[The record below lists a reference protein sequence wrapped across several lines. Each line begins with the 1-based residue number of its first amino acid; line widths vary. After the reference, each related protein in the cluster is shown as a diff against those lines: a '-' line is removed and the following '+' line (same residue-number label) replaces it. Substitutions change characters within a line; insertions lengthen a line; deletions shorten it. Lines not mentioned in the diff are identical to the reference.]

1 MTKTKI
7 VDYSRD
13 KLAFYLVGL
22 IALILTLRLF
32 YLQVISF
39 SYYRQV
45 SEENR
50 VRLVSIPAP
59 RGLIWD
65 CNGKRMVTNRTSYSL
80 LLLPYKTQ
88 DMNFLLKKISL
99 LLNLDENFLK
109 EKIKAGWVNR
119 YTPIKLM
126 KDVDFKTICI
136 LEEQNEELPGVSY
149 QPEKV
154 RSYPSPYWAGHLFG
168 YVGEVSQK
176 EMEDSKDKGLNL
188 GSNIGKEGLE
198 KEYDELLRGED
209 GMNFLE
215 VSAGG
220 KILGPLKDKSP
231 LPYTVGS
238 DLVLTIDSDLQ
249 VEAESA
255 LSQFNAGAVV
265 ALDPQNGEVLTL
277 VSKPG
282 FDPNQFCSFLDENTW
297 EGLVNDPSHPLINR
311 AIQGA
316 YPPGSTYKLLTA
328 GAALE
333 SKIVDRNTTFSP
345 CHGGFLFGNRVF
357 KCWQPKG
364 HGRLDL
370 IQAIAQSCDV
380 YFYQL
385 SLKLGLDRWS
395 DYARQCGLDKKYKI
409 DLPDE
414 IAGMIPNRTYYEK
427 KFGQGEWIK
436 NLVINL
442 GIGQGEVLTTP
453 LGLAVFYSALVNGG
467 TVYQPHLL
475 KEIRSVE
482 GMSTPKGKTVL
493 SHLPFSNSTLE
504 ILKEGLVEAVNSPYG
519 TGGLARIPDIVV
531 GGKTGTAQNPHGREH
546 AWFVGFAPADHPQ
559 IVVVVLIEQA
569 GHGGTY
575 AAPIARRIIERYLK
589 GISTELSS
597 EKEINFQSD

>member
-65 CNGKRMVTNRTSYSL
+65 RNGKRMVTNRTSYSL

-88 DMNFLLKKISL
+88 DMNFLVKKISP

-154 RSYPSPYWAGHLFG
+154 RSYPSLYWAGHLFG

-176 EMEDSKDKGLNL
+176 EMEDSKEKGLKL

-198 KEYDELLRGED
+198 KEYDDLLRGED
-209 GMNFLE
+209 GMNYLE

-220 KILGPLKDKSP
+220 KILGPLKDKRP

-238 DLVLTIDSDLQ
+238 DLVLTVDSDLQ
-249 VEAESA
+249 AEAESA
-255 LSQFNAGAVV
+255 LSKFNAGTVV

-297 EGLVNDPSHPLINR
+297 KNLINDPSHPLLNR
-311 AIQGA
+311 AIQGS
-316 YPPGSTYKLLTA
+316 YPPASTYKLLTA

-333 SKIVDRNTTFSP
+333 SKIVDRNTTFSY
-345 CHGGFLFGNRVF
+345 CNGGFLFGNRVF

-395 DYARQCGLDKKYKI
+395 DYAIQCGLNKKYKI

-414 IAGMIPNRTYYEK
+414 ITGMIPNRTYYEK
-427 KFGQGEWIK
+427 RFGRGEWIK

-453 LGLAVFYSALVNGG
+453 LGLAVFYAALVNGG

-482 GMSTPKGKTVL
+482 GRSTPKGKTIL

-504 ILKEGLVEAVNSPYG
+504 ILKQGLVEAVNSPYG

-546 AWFVGFAPADHPQ
+546 AWFVGFAPADHPR
-559 IVVVVLIEQA
+559 IVVAVLVEQA

-589 GISTELSS
+589 GISTESS
-597 EKEINFQSD
+597 GEKESNFQTD

>member
-65 CNGKRMVTNRTSYSL
+65 RNGKRMVTNRTSYSL

-88 DMNFLLKKISL
+88 DMNFLVKKISL

-154 RSYPSPYWAGHLFG
+154 RSYPSLYWAGHLFG

-176 EMEDSKDKGLNL
+176 EMEDSKEKGLKL

-198 KEYDELLRGED
+198 KEYDDLLRGED

-220 KILGPLKDKSP
+220 KILGPLKDKRP

-255 LSQFNAGAVV
+255 LSQFTAGTVV

-282 FDPNQFCSFLDENTW
+282 FDPNQFSSFLDENTW
-297 EGLVNDPSHPLINR
+297 ENLINDPFHPLLNR

-333 SKIVDRNTTFSP
+333 SKIVDRNTTFSF
-345 CHGGFLFGNRVF
+345 CNGGFLFGNRVF
-357 KCWQPKG
+357 RCWQPKG

-395 DYARQCGLDKKYKI
+395 EYARLCGLDKKYKI

-414 IAGMIPNRTYYEK
+414 IAGMIPTRQYYKK

-442 GIGQGEVLTTP
+442 GIGQGEVLSTP

-467 TVYQPHLL
+467 IVYQPHLL
-475 KEIRSVE
+475 REIRSPE
-482 GMSTPKGKTVL
+482 GRSTQNAKTVL

-504 ILKEGLVEAVNSPYG
+504 ILKEGLVEAVNSPSG
-519 TGGLARIPDIVV
+519 TGGLARIADIVV
-531 GGKTGTAQNPHGREH
+531 GGKTGSAQNPHGREH

-559 IVVVVLIEQA
+559 IVVAVLIEQA

-575 AAPIARRIIERYLK
+575 AAPIAKRIIERYLK
-589 GISTELSS
+589 EISTASGG
-597 EKEINFQSD
+597 KEESDFQSD

>member
-65 CNGKRMVTNRTSYSL
+65 RNGKRMVTNRTSYSL

-88 DMNFLLKKISL
+88 DMNFLVKKISP

-154 RSYPSPYWAGHLFG
+154 RSYPSLYWAGHLFG

-176 EMEDSKDKGLNL
+176 EMEDSKEKGLKL

-198 KEYDELLRGED
+198 KEYDDLLRGED

-220 KILGPLKDKSP
+220 KILGPLKDKRP

-255 LSQFNAGAVV
+255 LSMFNAGAVV
-265 ALDPQNGEVLTL
+265 VLDPQNGEVLTL

-282 FDPNQFCSFLDENTW
+282 FDPNQFSSFLDENTW
-297 EGLVNDPSHPLINR
+297 ENLINDPFHPLLNR
-311 AIQGA
+311 AIQGS

-333 SKIVDRNTTFSP
+333 SKLVDRNTTFSY
-345 CHGGFLFGNRVF
+345 CNGGFLFGNRVF
-357 KCWQPKG
+357 RCWQPKG

-370 IQAIAQSCDV
+370 VQAIAQSCDV

-395 DYARQCGLDKKYKI
+395 EYARLCGLDKKYKI

-414 IAGMIPNRTYYEK
+414 IAGMIPTRQYYKK

-475 KEIRSVE
+475 REIRSPE
-482 GMSTPKGKTVL
+482 GRSTQNGKTVL
-493 SHLPFSNSTLE
+493 SHLPFSSSTLE
-504 ILKEGLVEAVNSPYG
+504 ILKEGLVEAVNSPSG
-519 TGGLARIPDIVV
+519 TGGLARISDIVV

-546 AWFVGFAPADHPQ
+546 AWFVGFAPADHPK
-559 IVVVVLIEQA
+559 IVVAVLVEQA

-589 GISTELSS
+589 GISTESS
-597 EKEINFQSD
+597 GEKEINFQTD

>member
-13 KLAFYLVGL
+13 KLAFYLVGF

-65 CNGKRMVTNRTSYSL
+65 RNGKRMVTNRTSYSL

-88 DMNFLLKKISL
+88 DMNFLVKKISL

-154 RSYPSPYWAGHLFG
+154 RSYPSLYWAGHLFG
-168 YVGEVSQK
+168 YVGEVSPK
-176 EMEDSKDKGLNL
+176 EMEDSKEKGLNL

-255 LSQFNAGAVV
+255 LSQFNAGTVV
-265 ALDPQNGEVLTL
+265 ALDPQTGEVLAL

-297 EGLVNDPSHPLINR
+297 NNLINDPSHPLLNR

-333 SKIVDRNTTFSP
+333 SKIADRNTTFSY
-345 CHGGFLFGNRVF
+345 CNGGFLFGNRVF
-357 KCWQPKG
+357 KCWRPKG

-385 SLKLGLDRWS
+385 SLRLGLDRWS
-395 DYARQCGLDKKYKI
+395 QYARLCGLDKRYKI

-414 IAGMIPNRTYYEK
+414 IAGMIPTRQYYEK

-453 LGLAVFYSALVNGG
+453 LGLTVFYSALVNGG

-475 KEIRSVE
+475 REIRSPE
-482 GMSTPKGKTVL
+482 GRLTQNAKTVL
-493 SHLPFSNSTLE
+493 SHLPFSSSTLE

-519 TGGLARIPDIVV
+519 TGGLARIQDIMV

-559 IVVVVLIEQA
+559 IVVAVLIEQA

-589 GISTELSS
+589 GISTESSS

>member
-88 DMNFLLKKISL
+88 DMNFLVKKISL

-220 KILGPLKDKSP
+220 KILGPLKDKRP

-589 GISTELSS
+589 GISTESSS

>member
-7 VDYSRD
+7 VDYNRD

-65 CNGKRMVTNRTSYSL
+65 RNGKRMVTNRTSYSL

-88 DMNFLLKKISL
+88 DMNSLVKKISL

-154 RSYPSPYWAGHLFG
+154 RSYPSLYWAGHLFG

-176 EMEDSKDKGLNL
+176 EMEDFKEKGLKL

-220 KILGPLKDKSP
+220 KILGPLKDKRP

-249 VEAESA
+249 AEAESA
-255 LSQFNAGAVV
+255 LSKFNAGTVV
-265 ALDPQNGEVLTL
+265 ALDPLNGEVLTL

-282 FDPNQFCSFLDENTW
+282 FDPNQFCSFLDVNTW
-297 EGLVNDPSHPLINR
+297 EGLINDPSHPLLNR

-316 YPPGSTYKLLTA
+316 YPPASTYKLLTA

-333 SKIVDRNTTFSP
+333 SKIANRNTTFSY
-345 CHGGFLFGNRVF
+345 CNGGFLFGNRVF

-385 SLKLGLDRWS
+385 SLRLGLDRWS
-395 DYARQCGLDKKYKI
+395 QYARLCGLDKRYKI

-414 IAGMIPNRTYYEK
+414 IAGMIPTRQYYEK

-475 KEIRSVE
+475 REIRSPE
-482 GMSTPKGKTVL
+482 GRSTQNAKTVL
-493 SHLPFSNSTLE
+493 SHLPFSSSTLE

-519 TGGLARIPDIVV
+519 TGGLARIPDIMV

-559 IVVVVLIEQA
+559 IVVAVLIEQA

-589 GISTELSS
+589 GISTESSS

>member
-1 MTKTKI
+1 MTKTKM

-65 CNGKRMVTNRTSYSL
+65 RNGKRMVTNRTSYSL

-88 DMNFLLKKISL
+88 DMNFLVKKISP

-154 RSYPSPYWAGHLFG
+154 RSYPSLYWAGHLFG

-176 EMEDSKDKGLNL
+176 EMEDSKEKGLKL

-198 KEYDELLRGED
+198 KEYDDLLRGED
-209 GMNFLE
+209 GMNYLE
-215 VSAGG
+215 VSASG
-220 KILGPLKDKSP
+220 KILGPLKDKRP

-255 LSQFNAGAVV
+255 LSKFNAGTVV

-282 FDPNQFCSFLDENTW
+282 FDPNQFCSFLDEKTW
-297 EGLVNDPSHPLINR
+297 KNLINDPSHPLLNR
-311 AIQGA
+311 AIQGS
-316 YPPGSTYKLLTA
+316 YPPASTYKLLTA

-333 SKIVDRNTTFSP
+333 SKIVDRNTTFSY
-345 CHGGFLFGNRVF
+345 CKSGFLFGNRVF

-395 DYARQCGLDKKYKI
+395 DYAIQCGLNKKYKI

-414 IAGMIPNRTYYEK
+414 ISGMIPSRSYYEK
-427 KFGQGEWIK
+427 RFGRGEWIK

-453 LGLAVFYSALVNGG
+453 LGLAVFYAALVNGG

-475 KEIRSVE
+475 KEIRSPE
-482 GMSTPKGKTVL
+482 GRSTQNAKTVL

-504 ILKEGLVEAVNSPYG
+504 ILKQGLFEAVNSPYG

-546 AWFVGFAPADHPQ
+546 AWFVGFAPADHPR
-559 IVVVVLIEQA
+559 IVVAVLVEQA

-589 GISTELSS
+589 GISTESS
-597 EKEINFQSD
+597 GEKESNFQTD

>member
-1 MTKTKI
+1 MIKTKI
-7 VDYSRD
+7 VDYNRD

-65 CNGKRMVTNRTSYSL
+65 RNGKRMVTNRTSYSL

-88 DMNFLLKKISL
+88 DMNSLVKKISL

-126 KDVDFKTICI
+126 KDVEFKTICI

-154 RSYPSPYWAGHLFG
+154 RSYPSLYWAGHLFG

-176 EMEDSKDKGLNL
+176 EMEDSKEKGLNL

-238 DLVLTIDSDLQ
+238 DLVLGIDSDLQ

-255 LSQFNAGAVV
+255 LSQFNAGTVV

-282 FDPNQFCSFLDENTW
+282 FDPNQFCSFLDEETW
-297 EGLVNDPSHPLINR
+297 GNLINDPSHPLLNR

-333 SKIVDRNTTFSP
+333 SKIIDRNTTFSY
-345 CHGGFLFGNRVF
+345 CNGGFLFGNRVF

-385 SLKLGLDRWS
+385 SLRLGLDRWS
-395 DYARQCGLDKKYKI
+395 QYARLCGLDKRYKI

-414 IAGMIPNRTYYEK
+414 IAGMIPTRRYYEK

-475 KEIRSVE
+475 REIRSPE
-482 GMSTPKGKTVL
+482 GRSTQNAKTVL
-493 SHLPFSNSTLE
+493 SHLPFSSSTLE

-519 TGGLARIPDIVV
+519 TGGLARIPDIMV

-559 IVVVVLIEQA
+559 IVVAVLIEQA

-575 AAPIARRIIERYLK
+575 AAPIAKKIIEKYLK
-589 GISTELSS
+589 GISTESGG
-597 EKEINFQSD
+597 KEESNVQTD

>member
-88 DMNFLLKKISL
+88 DMNFLVKKISL

-220 KILGPLKDKSP
+220 KILGPLKDKRP

-255 LSQFNAGAVV
+255 LSKFNAGAVV

-475 KEIRSVE
+475 REIRSPE
-482 GMSTPKGKTVL
+482 GRSTQNAKTVL

-504 ILKEGLVEAVNSPYG
+504 ILKEGLVEAVNSPSG
-519 TGGLARIPDIVV
+519 TGGLARIPDIMV

-559 IVVVVLIEQA
+559 IVVAVLIEQA

-589 GISTELSS
+589 GISTESSS

>member
-1 MTKTKI
+1 MSRAKI
-7 VDYSRD
+7 ISYSRD
-13 KLAFYLVGL
+13 KLAFYLVGA
-22 IALILTLRLF
+22 IALILILRLI
-32 YLQVISF
+32 YLQGISF
-39 SYYRQV
+39 SYYRQI
-45 SEENR
+45 SDENR
-50 VRLVSIPAP
+50 VRLVSVPAP

-65 CNGKRMVTNRTSYSL
+65 RNGKKMVTNRASYTLSVI
-80 LLLPYKTQ
+80 PFQAQ
-88 DMNFLLKKISL
+88 DMKSIARKISSI
-99 LLNLDENFLK
+99 LNLDENYLD
-109 EKIKAGWVNR
+109 EKIKTGWVNK

-126 KDVDFKTICI
+126 KDLDFKTICI
-136 LEEQNEELPGVSY
+136 LEEQNEELPGVRW
-149 QPEKV
+149 QVEKV
-154 RSYPSPYWAGHLFG
+154 RSYPSLYWSGHLFG
-168 YVGEVSQK
+168 YVGEVSPK
-176 EMEDSKDKGLNL
+176 ELNDSREKGLTL
-188 GSNIGKEGLE
+188 GSNIGKDGLE
-198 KEYDELLRGED
+198 KEYDQVLRGED

-215 VSAGG
+215 VSASG
-220 KILGPLKDKSP
+220 KILGSLKDKKS

-255 LSQFNAGAVV
+255 LSKSDAGAVV
-265 ALDPQNGEVLTL
+265 ALDPQTGEVLAL

-297 EGLVNDPSHPLINR
+297 QSLVNDPSHPLLNR

-333 SKIVDRNTTFSP
+333 SGIVDRNTTFSP

-370 IQAIAQSCDV
+370 IQAMAQSCDV

-395 DYARQCGLDKKYKI
+395 QYARLCGLDKKYKI

-414 IAGMIPNRTYYEK
+414 IAGMIPTRQYYEK
-427 KFGQGEWIK
+427 KFGQGDWIK

-442 GIGQGEVLTTP
+442 GIGQGEVLSTP
-453 LGLAVFYSALVNGG
+453 LGVAVFYSALVNGG

-475 KEIRSVE
+475 REIRSPE
-482 GMSTPKGKTVL
+482 GRSTQNVKTVL
-493 SHLPFSNSTLE
+493 SHLPFSSSTLE
-504 ILKEGLVEAVNSPYG
+504 TLKEGLVEAVNSPYG
-519 TGGLARIPDIVV
+519 TGGLARIPDILV

-546 AWFVGFAPADHPQ
+546 AWFVGFAPADHPK
-559 IVVVVLIEQA
+559 IVVAVLVEQA

-575 AAPIARRIIERYLK
+575 AAPVAKRIIERYLK
-589 GISTELSS
+589 GTSTETNV
-597 EKEINFQSD
+597 EEERNVQTD

>member
-50 VRLVSIPAP
+50 VRLVSVPAP

-65 CNGKRMVTNRTSYSL
+65 RNGKRMVTNRASYAL
-80 LLLPYKTQ
+80 FLLPYQVQ
-88 DMNFLLKKISL
+88 DIKSVVKKISQI
-99 LLNLDENFLK
+99 LNLDENFLE
-109 EKIKAGWVNR
+109 EKMRAGWVNK

-126 KDVDFKTICI
+126 KDLDFKTICI

-149 QPEKV
+149 QVEKV
-154 RSYPSPYWAGHLFG
+154 RSYPPLYWSGHLFG

-176 EMEDSKDKGLNL
+176 EMEDSKEKGLNL

-209 GMNFLE
+209 GMNYLE
-215 VSAGG
+215 VSASG
-220 KILGPLKDKSP
+220 KILGPLKDKRS

-238 DLVLTIDSDLQ
+238 DLVLTVDSDLQ
-249 VEAESA
+249 AEAESA
-255 LSQFNAGAVV
+255 LSQFNAGTVV

-282 FDPNQFCSFLDENTW
+282 FDPNQFCSFLDKETW
-297 EGLVNDPSHPLINR
+297 GNLINDPSHPLLNR

-316 YPPGSTYKLLTA
+316 YPPASTYKLLTA

-333 SKIVDRNTTFSP
+333 SKIVDRNTTFSL
-345 CHGGFLFGNRVF
+345 CNGGFLFGNRVF
-357 KCWQPKG
+357 RCWQPKG

-385 SLKLGLDRWS
+385 SLRLGLDRWS
-395 DYARQCGLDKKYKI
+395 NYAHQCGLDKRYKI

-414 IAGMIPNRTYYEK
+414 ITGMIPNRTYYEK
-427 KFGQGEWIK
+427 RFGQGEWIK

-442 GIGQGEVLTTP
+442 GIGQGEVLSTP
-453 LGLAVFYSALVNGG
+453 LGVAVFYSALVNGG

-475 KEIRSVE
+475 KEIRSPE
-482 GMSTPKGKTVL
+482 GRSTQSGKTAL
-493 SHLPFSNSTLE
+493 SQLPFSSSTLE

-531 GGKTGTAQNPHGREH
+531 GGKTGTAQNPHGKEH
-546 AWFVGFAPADHPQ
+546 AWFVGFAPADHPK
-559 IVVVVLIEQA
+559 IVVAVLVEQA

-589 GISTELSS
+589 GISTESS
-597 EKEINFQSD
+597 GEKEINFQTD

>member
-1 MTKTKI
+1 MTRTGI
-7 VDYSRD
+7 SDYNRD
-13 KLAFYLVGL
+13 RLTFYLVGFL
-22 IALILTLRLF
+22 AFVLTLRLF

-50 VRLVSIPAP
+50 VRLVSVPAP

-65 CNGKRMVTNRTSYSL
+65 RNGKRMVTNRTSYSL
-80 LLLPYKTQ
+80 SLLPSATQ
-88 DMNFLLKKISL
+88 DMKSLIKRISL
-99 LLNLDENFLK
+99 ILNLDEDFLK
-109 EKIKAGWVNR
+109 EKIKTGWVNR

-149 QPEKV
+149 QVEKV
-154 RSYPSPYWAGHLFG
+154 RSYPPLYWSGHLFG
-168 YVGEVSQK
+168 YVGEVSQI
-176 EMEDSKDKGLNL
+176 EMDDSREKGLTL
-188 GSNIGKEGLE
+188 GSNIGKDGLE
-198 KEYDELLRGED
+198 KQYDEILRGED
-209 GMNFLE
+209 GMNYLE

-220 KILGPLKDKSP
+220 KILGPLKDKKS

-238 DLVLTIDSDLQ
+238 DLVLTVDSDLQ

-255 LSQFNAGAVV
+255 LSMFNAGAVV

-282 FDPNQFCSFLDENTW
+282 FDPNQFSSFLDENTW

-311 AIQGA
+311 VIQGA

-357 KCWQPKG
+357 RCWQPKG

-482 GMSTPKGKTVL
+482 GRSTTRGKTVL

-504 ILKEGLVEAVNSPYG
+504 VLKEGLVEAVNSPNG

-559 IVVVVLIEQA
+559 IVVAVLIEQA

-575 AAPIARRIIERYLK
+575 AAPIAKRIIEKYLK
-589 GISTELSS
+589 GISTETGG
-597 EKEINFQSD
+597 KEESDFQSD

>member
-1 MTKTKI
+1 MTRTGI
-7 VDYSRD
+7 LDCNRE
-13 KLAFYLVGL
+13 KLTFYLVGFL
-22 IALILTLRLF
+22 AFILTLRLF

-50 VRLVSIPAP
+50 VRLVSVPAP
-59 RGLIWD
+59 RGLILD
-65 CNGKRMVTNRTSYSL
+65 RNGKRMVTNRTSYALFLIPSQV
-80 LLLPYKTQ
+80 Q
-88 DMNFLLKKISL
+88 DIKSVVKKISL
-99 LLNLDENFLK
+99 ILNLDEDFLE
-109 EKIKAGWVNR
+109 EKIRAGWVNK
-119 YTPIKLM
+119 YTPIKLL
-126 KDVDFKTICI
+126 KDLDFKTICI

-149 QPEKV
+149 QVEKV
-154 RSYPSPYWAGHLFG
+154 RSYPPLYWSGHLFG

-176 EMEDSKDKGLNL
+176 EMDDSREKGLTL
-188 GSNIGKEGLE
+188 GSNIGKDGLE
-198 KEYDELLRGED
+198 KQYDEVLRGED
-209 GMNFLE
+209 GMNYLE
-215 VSAGG
+215 VSASG
-220 KILGPLKDKSP
+220 KILGSLKDKKSQ
-231 LPYTVGS
+231 PYTVGS
-238 DLVLTIDSDLQ
+238 DLVLTVDSDLQ

-255 LSQFNAGAVV
+255 LSMFNAGAVV

-282 FDPNQFCSFLDENTW
+282 FDPNQFCSFLDEDTW
-297 EGLVNDPSHPLINR
+297 EGLVNDPSHPLLNR
-311 AIQGA
+311 AIQGS

-333 SKIVDRNTTFSP
+333 SKIVDRNTTFSY
-345 CHGGFLFGNRVF
+345 CNGGFLFGNRIF

-385 SLKLGLDRWS
+385 SLRLGLDRWS
-395 DYARQCGLDKKYKI
+395 DYARQCGLDKKYKV

-414 IAGMIPNRTYYEK
+414 IAGMIPSRTYYEK
-427 KFGQGEWIK
+427 RFGQEGWIK

-482 GMSTPKGKTVL
+482 GRSTPKGKTVL

-504 ILKEGLVEAVNSPYG
+504 ILKEGLVETVNSPSG
-519 TGGLARIPDIVV
+519 TGGLARISDIVV

-546 AWFVGFAPADHPQ
+546 AWFVGFAPVDHPR
-559 IVVVVLIEQA
+559 IVVAVLVEQA

-589 GISTELSS
+589 GISTESS
-597 EKEINFQSD
+597 GEKESNFQTD

>member
-65 CNGKRMVTNRTSYSL
+65 RNGKRMVTNRTSYSL

-88 DMNFLLKKISL
+88 DMNFLVKKISL
-99 LLNLDENFLK
+99 LLNLDENFLN

-154 RSYPSPYWAGHLFG
+154 RSYPPLYWAGHLFG

-176 EMEDSKDKGLNL
+176 EMEDSKEKGLNL

-220 KILGPLKDKSP
+220 KILGPLKDKRP

-255 LSQFNAGAVV
+255 LSQFNAGTVV
-265 ALDPQNGEVLTL
+265 ALDPRNGEVLTL

-282 FDPNQFCSFLDENTW
+282 FNPNQFSSFLDENTW
-297 EGLVNDPSHPLINR
+297 ENLINDPFHPLLNR
-311 AIQGA
+311 AIQGS

-333 SKIVDRNTTFSP
+333 SKIVDRNTTFSF
-345 CHGGFLFGNRVF
+345 CNGGFLFGNRVF
-357 KCWQPKG
+357 RCWQPKG

-395 DYARQCGLDKKYKI
+395 EYARLCGLDKKYKI

-414 IAGMIPNRTYYEK
+414 IVGMIPTRKYYEK

-453 LGLAVFYSALVNGG
+453 LGLTVFYSALVNGG

-475 KEIRSVE
+475 REIRSPE
-482 GMSTPKGKTVL
+482 GRSTQNAKTVL
-493 SHLPFSNSTLE
+493 SHLPFSSSTLE
-504 ILKEGLVEAVNSPYG
+504 ILKEGLVEAVNSPSG
-519 TGGLARIPDIVV
+519 TGGLARISDIVV

-559 IVVVVLIEQA
+559 IVVAVLIEQA

-589 GISTELSS
+589 GISTESS
-597 EKEINFQSD
+597 GEKEINFQTD